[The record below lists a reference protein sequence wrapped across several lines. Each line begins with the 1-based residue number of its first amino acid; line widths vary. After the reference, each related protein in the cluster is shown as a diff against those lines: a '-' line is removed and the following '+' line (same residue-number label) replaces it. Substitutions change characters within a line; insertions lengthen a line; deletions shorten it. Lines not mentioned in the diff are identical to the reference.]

1 MEHADQPLCQT
12 DLSEDEILR
21 ANARGKREQSLA
33 PVVNHVFVAQGDLCL
48 EFSSGV
54 RAAIPLALIEG
65 LSDKSS
71 EEIGAAELTPSGLGL
86 YFPKIDCD
94 LLISALL
101 SGIFGTRAWMSQL
114 SAAGRLGGTKTSDR
128 KAAAAR
134 ENGKRGGRPSV
145 R

>member
-33 PVVNHVFVAQGDLCL
+33 PVVNPIFVAQGDLCL

-54 RAAIPLALIEG
+54 RAAIPLALI
-65 LSDKSS
+65 
-71 EEIGAAELTPSGLGL
+71 
-86 YFPKIDCD
+86 D

>member
-1 MEHADQPLCQT
+1 MQFLPQQPRETSMEHADQPLCQT

-33 PVVNHVFVAQGDLCL
+33 PVVNPIFVAQGDLCL

-54 RAAIPLALIEG
+54 RAAIPLALI
-65 LSDKSS
+65 
-71 EEIGAAELTPSGLGL
+71 
-86 YFPKIDCD
+86 D

-114 SAAGRLGGTKTSDR
+114 SAAGRLGGTKTSVR